1 MHYFILHTTLDYRER
16 AHHFDF
22 RERDHFVYD
31 RERERERAHHFDF
44 RGRDHFVYDRERDA
58 YAWKIIVY
66 VVLTL
71 ILLEQV
77 LPDDRH

>member
-1 MHYFILHTTLDYRER
+1 MDVRYQVRACDGLSDDRERRCYATLDYRER

-31 RERERERAHHFDF
+31 REH
-44 RGRDHFVYDRERDA
+44 DA
-58 YAWKIIVY
+58 YAWKAIVY

-71 ILLEQV
+71 ILLVQV
-77 LPDDRH
+77 LPDERQ

>member
-1 MHYFILHTTLDYRER
+1 MDVRYQERACDGLSDERERRCNATLDYRER

-22 RERDHFVYD
+22 RE
-31 RERERERAHHFDF
+31 
-44 RGRDHFVYDRERDA
+44 RDHFVYDRERDA

>member
-1 MHYFILHTTLDYRER
+1 MLATAYPTIENGVATPHLTRER

-31 RERERERAHHFDF
+31 RERDF
-44 RGRDHFVYDRERDA
+44 RERDHFVYDRERDA
-58 YAWKIIVY
+58 YAWKTIVY

-71 ILLEQV
+71 IPLVQV
-77 LPDDRH
+77 LPDERQ